1 MGDRLQESYRNALE
15 SVQKVMNDGT
25 EEAGK
30 ARCRGK
36 AQVYQ
41 ESIKWMI
48 DTYQGDLKFVRIDQF
63 LKMLRGKCNIEKP
76 EDIINYG
83 SKKCRPG

>member
-1 MGDRLQESYRNALE
+1 VQESYKSALE
-15 SVQKVMNDGT
+15 SVQRVMNDGV
-25 EEAGK
+25 EEVAK
-30 ARCRGK
+30 ARNKGK

-63 LKMLRGKCNIEKP
+63 LNMLRGKCNIEKP
-76 EDIINYG
+76 VDVVNYG
-83 SKKCRPG
+83 SKKFRP